1 MDLDDKILVECEL
14 KVLQTFV
21 EKLEK
26 EFSVMVIRHPELCLT
41 MIQAEDSVE
50 KQPFYLGEA
59 LATECE
65 VLVEDVD
72 GIGIC
77 LGDEPV
83 RAYCLAVMDAMIRSP
98 KLYNKEVSH
107 FLSEQKRLIDEKEQE
122 EFNHIMRT
130 KVDFKLMDQS

>member
-1 MDLDDKILVECEL
+1 MDLDDKILVQCEL
-14 KVLQTFV
+14 SVLQSFV
-21 EKLEK
+21 EEQEK
-26 EFSVMVIRHPELCLT
+26 RFYVVVLRKPELCLT

-59 LATECE
+59 LTTECE
-65 VLVEDVD
+65 VLVEGVD

-77 LGDEPV
+77 LGDEPT
-83 RAYCLAVMDAMIRSP
+83 RAYCIAVLDAIIRSP
-98 KLYNKEVSH
+98 KLYSPEVSN
-107 FLSEQKRLIDEKEQE
+107 FLSEQKRLIDETEQE